1 MSSTPT
7 SETVPAS
14 LDAASIAARLSR
26 LPAKGI
32 ALRIMVATAAAY
44 FFDLYDQS
52 AFGIV
57 APAMRTAEGFSLN
70 NIATLVSVTFTGMLI
85 GALIGGRVADRH
97 GRLPILRVGLVLAS
111 LGSLAHVFASG
122 LIAFGVLRLVTAIG
136 MGIIFVVAMTY
147 LVEVSPVHRRG
158 SRVALTAFFG
168 GIGGAT
174 VAILG
179 RTIIPLDPHAWRWL
193 FAIGGLGLLALGL
206 LFRLPESPLWLLSRG
221 RPEDAERELQRL
233 ERGVEQ
239 AVGTALPPAVVKH
252 SMAEVAAEEESVQ
265 GSGWRAA
272 FRGKLLRP
280 TIILMA
286 IWIVYSTVTQVF
298 SVWLATILQMRG
310 FDSET
315 LLTITMVAIVGAP
328 VGMLLAFAFADRL
341 PRKAQFF
348 GVAVVAGI
356 VGLLFGIVPAAGVI
370 AVMAFVHFVLIA
382 WFSPVLNAAMMD
394 EYPSALRSTGA
405 GMAYSSGRLWSIVF
419 PFTVAA
425 ALHAYGAGIIGW
437 VLLAAWV
444 TIALLGLGLRGS
456 ISSRSAEPSS

>member
-1 MSSTPT
+1 MSSTPV
-7 SETVPAS
+7 SGTVPTS

-26 LPAKGI
+26 LPARGT

-57 APAMRTAEGFSLN
+57 APSMRASEEFSLN
-70 NIATLVSVTFTGMLI
+70 NIATLVSVTFTGMLL
-85 GALIGGRVADRH
+85 GALIGGRIADRH
-97 GRLPILRVGLVLAS
+97 GRLPILRLGLVLAS
-111 LGSLAHVFASG
+111 LGSLGHVFASG
-122 LIAFGVLRLVTAIG
+122 LIAFGILRLVTAIG

-168 GIGGAT
+168 GVGGAT
-174 VAILG
+174 VAVLG
-179 RTIIPLDPHAWRWL
+179 RSIIPLDPEAWRWL
-193 FAIGGLGLLALGL
+193 FAVGALGLLALGL
-206 LFRLPESPLWLLSRG
+206 MIRLPESPLWLLSCG
-221 RPEDAERELQRL
+221 RTDEAEQELRRL
-233 ERGVEQ
+233 EQGVERT
-239 AVGTALPPAVVKH
+239 VGTLPPVVAETTI
-252 SMAEVAAEEESVQ
+252 SEVAADEESVE
-265 GSGWRAA
+265 GSGWRGA

-280 TIILMA
+280 TILLMG

-328 VGMLLAFAFADRL
+328 VGMLLAFAFADRF

-348 GVAVVAGI
+348 GVAVIAGI
-356 VGLLFGIVPAAGVI
+356 VGLLFGVVPAASVI
-370 AVMAFVHFVLIA
+370 AVLAFVHFVLIA
-382 WFSPVLNAAMMD
+382 WFSPVLNAAMME

-405 GMAYSSGRLWSIVF
+405 GMAYSSGRLWSIIF

-425 ALHAYGAGIIGW
+425 ALNAYGAGIIGW
-437 VLLAAWV
+437 VLLTAWMLV
-444 TIALLGLGLRGS
+444 AILGLGLRGS
-456 ISSRSAEPSS
+456 ISSRSTESTS

>member
-14 LDAASIAARLSR
+14 LDAASTAARLSR
-26 LPAKGI
+26 LPARGM
-32 ALRIMVATAAAY
+32 ALRVMVATAAAY

-57 APAMRTAEGFSLN
+57 APAMRVSEGFSLN

-85 GALIGGRVADRH
+85 GALIGGRIADRH

-111 LGSLAHVFASG
+111 LGSLGHVFASG
-122 LIAFGVLRLVTAIG
+122 LITFGAFRLVTAIG

-147 LVEVSPVHRRG
+147 LAEVSPVHRRG
-158 SRVALTAFFG
+158 SRIALTAFFG

-174 VAILG
+174 VAVLG
-179 RTIIPLDPHAWRWL
+179 RTIIPLDPDAWRWL

-206 LFRLPESPLWLLSRG
+206 LVRLPESPLWLLSRG
-221 RPEDAERELQRL
+221 RADEAEQELQRL
-233 ERGVEQ
+233 ERGVER
-239 AVGTALPPAVVKH
+239 AVGTLPPVVIENIVH
-252 SMAEVAAEEESVQ
+252 EVAADEESVE
-265 GSGWRAA
+265 GSGWRGA
-272 FRGKLLRP
+272 FRGKMLRP
-280 TIILMA
+280 TILLMA

-328 VGMLLAFAFADRL
+328 VGMLLATAFADRL
-341 PRKAQFF
+341 PRKVQFF
-348 GVAVVAGI
+348 GVAVIAGI

-370 AVMAFVHFVLIA
+370 GALAFAHFMLIA

-405 GMAYSSGRLWSIVF
+405 GVAYSSGRLWSIIF

-425 ALHAYGAGIIGW
+425 ALSAYGAGIIGW
-437 VLLAAWV
+437 VLLTAWMLV
-444 TIALLGLGLRGS
+444 AILGLGLRGS
-456 ISSRSAEPSS
+456 VTSRSTEPAS